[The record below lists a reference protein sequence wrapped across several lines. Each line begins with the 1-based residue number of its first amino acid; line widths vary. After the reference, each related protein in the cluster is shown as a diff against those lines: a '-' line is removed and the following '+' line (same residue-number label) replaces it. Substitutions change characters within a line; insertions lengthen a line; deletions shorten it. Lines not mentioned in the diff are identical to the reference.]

1 MPVLASSAD
10 RRSHKISAAAHGSP
24 VLILIMMC
32 GRGVVGNFKVE
43 APCEGTYLPRASFEG
58 RYYQA
63 ECNRPRRDLP
73 SDAVALQVASW
84 WCLVLAQAAT

>member
-58 RYYQA
+58 RTT
-63 ECNRPRRDLP
+63 RPSAIGLAVTCPRMP
-73 SDAVALQVASW
+73 SHYK
-84 WCLVLAQAAT
+84 